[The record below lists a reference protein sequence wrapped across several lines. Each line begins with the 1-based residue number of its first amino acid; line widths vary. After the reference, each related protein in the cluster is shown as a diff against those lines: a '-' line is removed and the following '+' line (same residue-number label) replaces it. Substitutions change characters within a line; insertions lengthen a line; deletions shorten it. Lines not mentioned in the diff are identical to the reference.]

1 MVLDFLLYWSQP
13 KDEKYEILVNE
24 LTKNSKFWSVD
35 LSTIALSVGRFSSV
49 GQLFFTACLLLL
61 SALSCACRSSKFSCK
76 DSRTQTT
83 DLQKVMR

>member
-1 MVLDFLLYWSQP
+1 
-13 KDEKYEILVNE
+13 
-24 LTKNSKFWSVD
+24 
-35 LSTIALSVGRFSSV
+35 
-49 GQLFFTACLLLL
+49 LFFTACLLLL